1 MGRKTSLAKLGGSIG
16 MASCFVNLGA
26 FLMILASF
34 DAAFMLVPLGI
45 ILGAIGFII
54 AIVGGVTQKYA
65 GPDETQPLAAFFVSF
80 MGLVGG
86 SFLWMLHSAPVTSS
100 LK

>member
-1 MGRKTSLAKLGGSIG
+1 MSLAKLGGSIG

-26 FLMILASF
+26 FLMLLASF

-45 ILGAIGFII
+45 LLGAIGFIM
-54 AIVGGVTQKYA
+54 AIVGGVTQKHA
-65 GPDETQPLAAFFVSF
+65 GVDETQPLAAFFVSF

-86 SFLWMLHSAPVTSS
+86 AFLCMLHAPTPG
-100 LK
+100 K